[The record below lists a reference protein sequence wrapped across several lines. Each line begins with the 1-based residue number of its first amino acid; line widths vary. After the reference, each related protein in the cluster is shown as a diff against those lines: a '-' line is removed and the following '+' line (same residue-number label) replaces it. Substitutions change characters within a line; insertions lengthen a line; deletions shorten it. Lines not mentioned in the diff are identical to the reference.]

1 MTNHI
6 PFNRPFLSKIEIDL
20 MERCIN
26 QGHLSGNGTFTKQ
39 VESEIEA
46 LLGVDRCLLTSSC
59 THALEMSAILLNL
72 VPGDE
77 VILPSFTFV
86 STANAFLMNGANLVF
101 VDCDAKTKSITP
113 ATVKAALSQR
123 TRAVCVV
130 HYGGVSTEVDEL
142 AMLCEQNGIVLI
154 EDNAHGLFG
163 TYKGQ
168 QLGTFGSIS
177 TLSFHETKNFTCGEG
192 GALLLNDPSLIQRA
206 EILREK
212 GTNRSQF
219 LNGQVDKYTWVDIGS
234 SWVLSDLQ
242 AAILLGQ
249 LRRRDEIQERR
260 AQIYNAY
267 ATSLKT
273 WAHLNNVDLPY
284 CPPESIHSSHLFYL
298 QFGSELVRH
307 LFIKHMKLLDIS
319 VVFHYQSLHSSP
331 FGRQNS
337 IAVGDMKNTV
347 DASNGLVRLPIHFGM
362 TDRDVERVIEAVIR
376 FRT

>member
-6 PFNRPFLSKIEIDL
+6 PFNRPFLSELEYDLIESCV
-20 MERCIN
+20 R
-26 QGHLSGNGTFTKQ
+26 QGHLSGNGSFTKQ
-39 VESEIEA
+39 VESEIET
-46 LLGVDRCLLTSSC
+46 LLGVNRCLLTSSC
-59 THALEMSAILLNL
+59 THALEMSAILLKL

-77 VILPSFTFV
+77 VIVPSFTFV

-101 VDCDAKTKSITP
+101 VDCDARTKSITP
-113 ATVKAALSQR
+113 ASVKAALSQR

-130 HYGGVSTEVDEL
+130 HYGGVSTEVGEL
-142 AMLCEQNGIVLI
+142 AMLCEENGVVLI

-163 TYKGQ
+163 THKEQ
-168 QLGTFGSIS
+168 QLGTFGSMS

-192 GALLLNDPSLIQRA
+192 GALLLNDPSLVQRA

-249 LRRRDEIQERR
+249 LRRKDEIQKRR

-267 ATSLKT
+267 ATNLKM
-273 WAHLNNVDLPY
+273 WAHLNNVEVPY
-284 CPPESIHSSHLFYL
+284 CPPESSHTSHLFYL
-298 QFGSELVRH
+298 QFGNEFVRH
-307 LFIKHMKLLDIS
+307 SFIKHMKLLDIS

-331 FGRQNS
+331 FGSQNS
-337 IAVGDMKNTV
+337 ITVGDMKNTEN
-347 DASNGLVRLPIHFGM
+347 ASKGLVRLPIYFGM
-362 TDRDVERVIEAVIR
+362 TDRDVERVIEAVIK